1 MQPLLKKCMYVLL
14 TDDNLLI
21 YKVLVSFLDVRLQLA
36 YSCVS
41 HGFASG
47 TWKGVLYSWCFET
60 WYSHLPDNQNVMGK
74 NGCYRRIPIQCLL
87 TCGSRKWVVSRAPC
101 DNRVLEPQI
110 HLVVP
115 SSWERREM
123 AAGNG
128 AFWKGDRTSLPTSSP
143 TACLYWCCC
152 AS

>member
-1 MQPLLKKCMYVLL
+1 MYACVVNGWQLNNLQSPCLLLSGKATTCIFPVCPMALL
-14 TDDNLLI
+14 
-21 YKVLVSFLDVRLQLA
+21 Q
-36 YSCVS
+36 
-41 HGFASG
+41 GPE
-47 TWKGVLYSWCFET
+47 KGSWCFET
-60 WYSHLPDNQNVMGK
+60 WYSHLPDNQNVVGK

-101 DNRVLEPQI
+101 DNRALEPQI

-123 AAGNG
+123 AVGNG
-128 AFWKGDRTSLPTSSP
+128 AFWKGDGTSLPTGSP
-143 TACLYWCCC
+143 TAHLYWQTGLINRTC